1 MKEGAYFKRRDFIKG
16 LLSSGLAMAVLP
28 EMGFAGL
35 SGKKSDMRL
44 GLVTYLWAKDWT
56 VPEIIANCEQSG
68 IEGVELRS
76 THAHGVE
83 ITMGKKERK
92 EVKKRFENSK
102 VTLVGLGSAEEFDQ
116 KDPAKLKQAIE
127 NTKAFVRLSHDVG
140 GTGVKVRP
148 NHLHDDVPK
157 EKTIEQI
164 GKALNEVG
172 AYAGD
177 YGQEIRL
184 EVHGHG
190 TQYPEVIKAIMDIA
204 TNPHVG
210 VCWNCNKDDLSG
222 KGFEYNFNLLK
233 DRFGHTMH
241 IRELDTPG
249 YPYKKLI
256 ELLTGMHYDGWLL
269 LECSTHPEDTVK
281 EMARQKKLFEEMV
294 REAKN
299 Q

>member
-1 MKEGAYFKRRDFIKG
+1 MEKLHIQRRDFLKG
-16 LLSSGLAMAVLP
+16 LLSSGVALAAFP
-28 EMGFAGL
+28 EMGWAGIE
-35 SGKKSDMRL
+35 GKKNKMKL

-56 VPEIIANCEQSG
+56 LPEIIKNCEKSDVL
-68 IEGVELRS
+68 GVELRS

-83 ITMGKKERK
+83 TSMSKNERS
-92 EVKKRFENSK
+92 EVKKMFANSK
-102 VTLVGLGSAEEFDQ
+102 VTLVGLGSAEEYDQ
-116 KDPAKLKQAIE
+116 KDPAKLRQAIE
-127 NTKAFVRLSHDVG
+127 NTKAFIRLSHDVG

-157 EKTIEQI
+157 EQTIEQI

-190 TQYPEVIKAIMDIA
+190 TQYPEVVRSIMDIA
-204 TNPHVG
+204 VNPNVG
-210 VCWNCNKDDLSG
+210 VCWNCNQEDLSG

-241 IRELDTPG
+241 IRELNRTD
-249 YPYKKLI
+249 YPYKKMI
-256 ELLTGMHYDGWLL
+256 EMLVAMHYDGWLL
-269 LECSTHPEDTVK
+269 LECSSHPEDTVK
-281 EMARQKKLFEEMV
+281 EMARQQKIFEEMV
-294 REAKN
+294 QKA
-299 Q
+299 